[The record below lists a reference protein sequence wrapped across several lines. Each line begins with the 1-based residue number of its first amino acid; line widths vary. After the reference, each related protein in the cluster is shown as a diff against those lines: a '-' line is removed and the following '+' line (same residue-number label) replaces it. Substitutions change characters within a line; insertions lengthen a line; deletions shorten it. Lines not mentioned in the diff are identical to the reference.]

1 MSTTESIIKK
11 VTFRKEMKADCIKW
25 RKMLKK
31 NHVSMTDAHNAFSEK
46 YPETMGYDG
55 FYKAINQG
63 GFGYDNYLR
72 AKDFFTELENQLN

>member
-31 NHVSMTDAHNAFSEK
+31 NHVSMTDTHNAFIVK
-46 YPETMGYDG
+46 YPDTIGYDG

-63 GFGYDNYLR
+63 GFSYDNYVK
-72 AKDFFTELENQLN
+72 AKVFFTELENQLN